1 VPLYSPEELQQP
13 IQKAKFDEAQAALK
27 AYNDARDQAV
37 SLHIP
42 VMNQNRF
49 LYYTGYFEAS
59 KK

>member
-1 VPLYSPEELQQP
+1 MRWL
-13 IQKAKFDEAQAALK
+13 KRK